1 MIKNFFLV
9 TIRNIFRNKA
19 FSIINILGLSLGMA
33 CSLLIFLWVHD
44 ERSVDTFNT
53 NKNVYGV
60 YERMFS
66 GGRVDAGYYSPGL
79 LAPELKRVMPQI
91 QYAAG
96 FWSMDPSLFETGEK
110 KQKMNGAYAGADFF
124 NIFSYKLLKG
134 EAATALSG
142 PENIAL
148 SRKMAEDFFG
158 SPGTAIGKTIRF
170 NHSKDFMVTAVFENV
185 PANSSNKFDY
195 LVNWKYLMN
204 TDTWLNQWIYGV
216 PQTFITLRP
225 GTDPQIV
232 ETKIKNFITP
242 YLAGKEGEGF
252 RLELGLQRF
261 DKMYL
266 YSNFSNGKPDG
277 GRIEYVTLF
286 SIIAVFILL
295 IACINFMNLATARSV
310 KRAKEV
316 GIRKTVGALRT
327 GLIVQFIGEAMLLTF
342 LSVVVALVIVINIL
356 PWFNI
361 LTGKQIGL
369 PVSSIFFWLSVSA
382 LLLVTGIVAGSYPA
396 FFLSSLNPVKVLKG
410 ALKFSTNALV
420 FRKGLVVFQFVLSI
434 VLIIGT
440 IVVSKQVN
448 YIQTKN
454 LGFDKENL
462 VYIPLEDSL
471 QANYPVFKQ
480 ELSQMTGI
488 KSITR
493 STSLLTQ
500 ADAQVHDLDWIGKN
514 PNTKILAK
522 FITVGYDYFKTMDL
536 TLLQGR
542 DFSPGFP
549 DDTVSYVINES
560 ALKMIGYKN
569 PVGQPLT
576 FFGHRGKII
585 GIVKDFNFKS
595 LHDPIEPLIFQFR
608 EAVHWGG
615 SVIIRT
621 EPGKTG
627 AALANMEKVYK
638 KLNPGYPFTY
648 QFSDEEYRK
657 LYNNEQLVSKLADGF
672 SFLAIFISCLGL
684 LGLTMFTAE
693 QRRKE
698 IGVRKV
704 IGATVSDIVI
714 MLSKEIIKL
723 VIISALLAIPV
734 AWLAM
739 NNWLQAYAYR
749 ITISWW
755 IFIAATLLAVL
766 ISLATISFQ
775 AIKSALANPVK
786 SLKTE

>member
-9 TIRNIFRNKA
+9 TIRNMFRNKA
-19 FSIINILGLSLGMA
+19 FSIINILGLSLGMV

-44 ERSVDTFNT
+44 EQSMDTFNT
-53 NKNVYGV
+53 NKNIYGV

-66 GGRVDAGYYSPGL
+66 GGKVDAGYYSPGL

-91 QYAAG
+91 KYAAG
-96 FWSMDPSLFETGEK
+96 FWLMEPSLFETGEK
-110 KQKMNGAYAGADFF
+110 RQKMNGAYAGADFF
-124 NIFSYKLLKG
+124 NIFSYKLLRGK
-134 EAATALSG
+134 AATALSG
-142 PENIAL
+142 PESITL

-158 SPGTAIGKTIRF
+158 SPGAAIGKTIRF

-204 TDTWLNQWIYGV
+204 TATWLNQWIYGV
-216 PQTFITLRP
+216 PKTFITLQP
-225 GTDPQIV
+225 GANPQIV
-232 ETKIKNFITP
+232 ETRIKNFITP
-242 YLAGKEGEGF
+242 YLAGREGEGF
-252 RLELGLQRF
+252 RLELGLQHF

-286 SIIAVFILL
+286 SIIAIFILL

-316 GIRKTVGALRT
+316 GIRKTVGAPRT

-342 LSVVVALVIVINIL
+342 LGVVVALVVVINIL

-361 LTGKQIGL
+361 LTGKQIAL
-369 PVSSIFFWLSVSA
+369 PVSSIYFWLSVSA

-396 FFLSSLNPVKVLKG
+396 FFLSSLNPLKVLKG
-410 ALKFSTNALV
+410 TLKFSTNALL
-420 FRKGLVVFQFVLSI
+420 FRKGLVIFQFVLSI
-434 VLIIGT
+434 VLITGT

-471 QANYPVFKQ
+471 QTNYSVFKQ
-480 ELSQMTGI
+480 ELSQMGGI

-500 ADAQVHDLDWIGKN
+500 TDARVHDLDWEGKD
-514 PNTKILAK
+514 PSTRIMSK
-522 FITVGYDYFKTMDL
+522 FITVGYDYFKTMGL

-542 DFSPGFP
+542 DFSPNFP
-549 DDTVSYVINES
+549 DDTISYIINEK
-560 ALKMIGYKN
+560 ALEMIGYKS
-569 PVGQPLT
+569 PIGQPLT
-576 FFGHRGKII
+576 FFGHKGKII
-585 GIVKDFNFKS
+585 GVVKDFNFKS

-608 EAVHWGG
+608 EAVNWGG

-621 EPGKTG
+621 EPGKT
-627 AALANMEKVYK
+627 AVALANMEKVYK
-638 KLNPGYPFTY
+638 KLNPEYPFTY
-648 QFSDEEYRK
+648 QFSDEEYRQ
-657 LYNNEQLVSKLADGF
+657 LYNNEQTVSKLADGF

-693 QRRKE
+693 QRKKE

-714 MLSKEIIKL
+714 MLSKDIIKL

-755 IFIAATLLAVL
+755 IFIVATLLAVL